1 MDISKKVQG
10 NAPGTIHGGMLAT
23 LADAA
28 CALCL
33 RGAYDMD
40 VHVPVTT
47 DMHVRYYRQPQAG
60 PIKAEA
66 RMVHRG
72 RRLLSSE
79 CTVVD
84 ANDRALVRSTA
95 TYMLVPAPQE
105 FLDIVLGRTKQ

>member
-1 MDISKKVQG
+1 
-10 NAPGTIHGGMLAT
+10 
-23 LADAA
+23 
-28 CALCL
+28 
-33 RGAYDMD
+33 
-40 VHVPVTT
+40 
-47 DMHVRYYRQPQAG
+47 MHVRYYPQPQAG

-105 FLDIVLGRTKQ
+105 FLDIVRSHTKQ